1 MSFEAELRLPGAKP
15 YEYVN
20 IVVRGE
26 KYEDFVND
34 LRRASNAVEEIRDLH
49 RAAADVMLFKS
60 AVKPA
65 PKAEFSI
72 FGSDKPNPL
81 ADVFSSGFGNDDAQR
96 LIERELDARVIEE
109 TPTAKPW
116 ERPKPQE
123 QTAPPAQTSKVNLF

>member
-49 RAAADVMLFKS
+49 RVAADVMLFKS

-65 PKAEFSI
+65 PKAELSI

-81 ADVFSSGFGNDDAQR
+81 ADVFGNDDAQR